1 MTGLTILRAVP
12 VLRRWLEQASQLA
25 ATSLELAA
33 AYVQAR
39 QRQLLQWWWQA
50 SIALASLA
58 MGVALALAALLW
70 SVPTDQRVAW
80 AIGLAITFVA
90 LAAVLLAR
98 CVRMFR
104 PEGSASGPR

>member
-1 MTGLTILRAVP
+1 MGVAVLRAVS
-12 VLRRWLEQASQLA
+12 VLRRWLDQASQLA
-25 ATSLELAA
+25 ATTVELAA

-50 SIALASLA
+50 SMALASLA

-80 AIGLAITFVA
+80 AAGLAITFLA
-90 LAAVLLAR
+90 LAAVLIAR
-98 CVRMFR
+98 CIRIFR
-104 PEGSASGPR
+104 PEG